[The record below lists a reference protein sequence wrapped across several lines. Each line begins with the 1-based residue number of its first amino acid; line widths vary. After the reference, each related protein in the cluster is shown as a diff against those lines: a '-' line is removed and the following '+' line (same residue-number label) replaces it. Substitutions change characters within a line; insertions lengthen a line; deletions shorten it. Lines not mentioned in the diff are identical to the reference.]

1 MRFRFGNDYT
11 CFNII
16 DAYCFLNSWRE
27 NCSAATVRFY
37 FFFGLGRIKVA
48 LSSQNYVC
56 SNKFDGVAPLTQ
68 SRTIYL
74 FIWVQCGEVF
84 NKCQNKARLFSVAAL
99 R

>member
-16 DAYCFLNSWRE
+16 DAYYFLNSWRE
-27 NCSAATVRFY
+27 NCSAATVRFL
-37 FFFGLGRIKVA
+37 FGLGRIKVA
-48 LSSQNYVC
+48 LSSQTYVS

-74 FIWVQCGEVF
+74 FIWVQCGEY
-84 NKCQNKARLFSVAAL
+84 
-99 R
+99 